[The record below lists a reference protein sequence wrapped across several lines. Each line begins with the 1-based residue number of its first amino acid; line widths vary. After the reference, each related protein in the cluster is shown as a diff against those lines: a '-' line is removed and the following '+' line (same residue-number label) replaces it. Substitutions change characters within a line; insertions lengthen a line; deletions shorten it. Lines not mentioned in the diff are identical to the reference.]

1 MRERVLDDMKNK
13 PEWLKIRPI
22 YGETYQEVKR
32 LIKESNLHTVCEEAN
47 CPNISECFS
56 ARTATFMILG
66 DTCTRTCKFCNV
78 NKGKPK
84 WFDKDEPR
92 RVGEACARLDLRFA
106 VITSVARDDL
116 ADGGASIF
124 AETTRQI
131 KAQNPKCRVEL
142 LIPDLKG
149 NWEALQTILDSNP
162 DVLAHNLETVPRLYP
177 TVRPEGIYGRSL
189 ELLARSHEYRPDI
202 IAKSGIMAGL
212 GETEAEY
219 YQLFADAA
227 KHNCQILTIGQ
238 YLRPSYWHHPVVEY
252 RSPDW
257 FAMMKENGEALG
269 IPYIE
274 SGPLVRSSYLAHK
287 QVAGYHHRLNKLAMI
302 RQRIAI

>member
-1 MRERVLDDMKNK
+1 MRERVLEDMKNK

-84 WFDKDEPR
+84 WYDVGEPI
-92 RVGEACARLDLRFA
+92 RVGSACAKLDLRFA

-116 ADGGASIF
+116 KDGGAAIF

-131 KAQNPKCRVEL
+131 KEQNPKCRVEL
-142 LIPDLKG
+142 LIPDLQG
-149 NWEALQTILDSNP
+149 NWDALRIILDSNP
-162 DVLAHNLETVPRLYP
+162 DVLAHNLETVPRLYSR
-177 TVRPEGIYGRSL
+177 VRPEAIYERSL
-189 ELLARSHEYRPDI
+189 ELLAKSHEYRSDI
-202 IAKSGIMAGL
+202 IVKSGIMAGL
-212 GETEAEY
+212 GETEPELR
-219 YQLFADAA
+219 QLFSDAA
-227 KHNCQILTIGQ
+227 KHNCQIMTIGQ

-257 FAMMKENGEALG
+257 FAQMKAEGETAG

-287 QVAGYHHRLNKLAMI
+287 QVAGYRDRLNKLANL
-302 RQRIAI
+302 RQQVAI